1 MAPEGR
7 LSLLCLVSSAYYL
20 LVLAV
25 EMERTETVPHSMQ
38 FQGTFSQRR
47 SGALK
52 RTSSTYALL
61 QALSLSGLRA
71 ISYIHTYMYS
81 YVRAFRAPG

>member
-1 MAPEGR
+1 MAMAPEGR

-25 EMERTETVPHSMQ
+25 EMERTESVPQHAIPRNVLAAA
-38 FQGTFSQRR
+38 QRR
-47 SGALK
+47 PQENFEHLCAF
-52 RTSSTYALL
+52 TSHT
-61 QALSLSGLRA
+61 LSRA
-71 ISYIHTYMYS
+71 FERS